1 MLEGAAA
8 YLDCRLAD
16 SHEAGDHVIFIG
28 EVMAMGVDTEVE
40 PLLFH
45 GGKYCKVTKE

>member
-8 YLDCRLAD
+8 YLDCRLHAK
-16 SHEAGDHVIFIG
+16 HEAGDHEIFIG
-28 EVMAMGVDTEVE
+28 EVLELGLDAEGE

-45 GGKYCKVTKE
+45 GGQYKLIGGT